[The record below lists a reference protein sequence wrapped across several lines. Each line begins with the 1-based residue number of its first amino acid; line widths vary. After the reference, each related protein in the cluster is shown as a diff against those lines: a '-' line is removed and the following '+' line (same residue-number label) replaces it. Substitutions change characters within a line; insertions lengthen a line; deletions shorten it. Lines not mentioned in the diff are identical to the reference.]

1 MCEGSVGVG
10 SWSSWV
16 SVGGLNRNR
25 SLVLNV
31 HGSWVSVG
39 RLLSSGLLSLE
50 LELEEFDFLLLLEE
64 SEFGFL
70 GREVVLLGLLLLV
83 VLSVEDEPCEE
94 TTAEFDELRVAV
106 VIAVALSFLRGP
118 VASGAAVAA

>member
-1 MCEGSVGVG
+1 MLLCEGGVD
-10 SWSSWV
+10 V
-16 SVGGLNRNR
+16 RGLSRR
-25 SLVLNV
+25 
-31 HGSWVSVG
+31 
-39 RLLSSGLLSLE
+39 RE

-70 GREVVLLGLLLLV
+70 GRGVVLLGLLLLV
-83 VLSVEDEPCEE
+83 VFSVEEEPCEE